1 MPNSTGKRAARVRR
15 GAPCG
20 NRNALKHG
28 KYTRER
34 RALYAEIRDHIRE
47 GRALT
52 AAISVYFWQE
62 GQ

>member
-1 MPNSTGKRAARVRR
+1 MRKSNPNAAARCGP
-15 GAPCG
+15 GAPYG
-20 NRNALKHG
+20 NANALKHG

-34 RALYAEIRDHIRE
+34 RALLAEIRAHIRE

-52 AAISVYFWQE
+52 AAINAYFWQE

>member
-1 MPNSTGKRAARVRR
+1 MRKSNPNTAAKRGP
-15 GAPCG
+15 GAPPG
-20 NRNALKHG
+20 NRNAVKHG

-34 RALYAEIRDHIRE
+34 RALYAEIRAHIRE

-52 AAISVYFWQE
+52 AAIEAYFWQE